1 VASKKDSLV
10 PFQQI
15 DEIFGLYKGE
25 KEMLFIEEGH
35 NEARNF
41 KVIGGIFKA
50 IKKQLMASFAH

>member
-1 VASKKDSLV
+1 MASKQDSLV

-15 DEIFGLYKGE
+15 EELYNLYKGE

-41 KVIGGIFKA
+41 KVIGVVFNL
-50 IKKQLMASFAH
+50 IKRQLM

>member
-1 VASKKDSLV
+1 M

-15 DEIFGLYKGE
+15 DEIFTFYKGE

-41 KVIGGIFKA
+41 KVIDGIFKA
-50 IKKQLMASFAH
+50 IKKQLMASEMNEKLQL